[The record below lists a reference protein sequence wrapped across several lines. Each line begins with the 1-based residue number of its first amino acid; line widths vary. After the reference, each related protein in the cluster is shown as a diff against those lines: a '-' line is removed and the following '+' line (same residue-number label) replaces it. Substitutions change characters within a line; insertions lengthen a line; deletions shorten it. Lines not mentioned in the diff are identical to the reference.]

1 MSKIKPL
8 DSPEFLAQVDAIPG
22 LDVYKKKIESFF
34 KIDLTAMSQEQ
45 ISKAFIDTV
54 GVLPHMAT
62 RINPALLNNQQFYR
76 VRKIS
81 ASKKKPDLNLVRSFS
96 YPDPHLID
104 KNGRANIKDTTVFY
118 CSDRFNT
125 AVLEVC
131 PEPGDTLYV
140 SFWNMD
146 CDRDIVYKGYLPLKS
161 MKDRSRLYELALK
174 DFNHYQ
180 QMLIDHKVDHKM
192 EQLVYIY
199 DVITEVFT
207 MGKEP
212 YNFSSYLAH
221 SMMYNYFGI
230 DFLLYPSRQTQFTGN
245 NMAIHPN
252 FVDQF
257 MTLERVY
264 TLEIKDVSIKVGGD
278 CSMNMSYGKVG
289 HVEKT
294 NIQWLPFTIE
304 ENEIIKRAC
313 DESFQVVA
321 RAVPVN

>member
-1 MSKIKPL
+1 MSKMMPL
-8 DSPEFLAQVDAIPG
+8 NSPEFIAKVNAIPEID
-22 LDVYKKKIESFF
+22 LYKQKVENFF
-34 KIDLTAMSQEQ
+34 KIDLTGISQVQ
-45 ISKAFIDTV
+45 IGEKFFETI
-54 GVLPHMAT
+54 GVLPHIAT
-62 RINPALLNNQQFYR
+62 KINPGMLNNQQFYR
-76 VRKIS
+76 VRIIK
-81 ASKKKPDLNLVRSFS
+81 AGKKKPDLNLVRSFS

-146 CDRDIVYKGYLPLKS
+146 CDRDIVYKGYLPHKS
-161 MKDRSRLYELALK
+161 MKDRSRLYELAQK
-174 DFNHYQ
+174 DFEHYK
-180 QMLIDHKVDHKM
+180 QMLIDHNVDHKM
-192 EQLVYIY
+192 EQLIYIY

-257 MTLERVY
+257 MTLDKVY
-264 TLEIKDVSIKVGGD
+264 TLEIKDISIVEGGD
-278 CSMNMSYGKVG
+278 CNMKMTYGRVG

-304 ENEIIKRAC
+304 DNEIIKKAC
-313 DESFQVVA
+313 DESFQLTA
-321 RAVPVN
+321 RAVTI

>member
-1 MSKIKPL
+1 MLPL
-8 DSPEFLAQVDAIPG
+8 NSPEFIAKINAIPD
-22 LDVYKKKIESFF
+22 LNLYKKNVEGFF
-34 KIDLTAMSQEQ
+34 QLDLTGMSQDQ
-45 ISKAFIDTV
+45 IGKQFIETV
-54 GVLPHMAT
+54 GVLPHIAT
-62 RINPALLNNQQFYR
+62 RINPAMMNNQTFYR
-76 VRKIS
+76 VRIVKPGKKI
-81 ASKKKPDLNLVRSFS
+81 PDLNLVRSFS
-96 YPDPHLID
+96 YPDPHLIE
-104 KNGRANIKDTTVFY
+104 KNGRSNIKDTTVFY

-140 SFWNMD
+140 SFWNLD
-146 CDRDIVYKGYLPLKS
+146 CDRDIVYKGYLPHQS
-161 MKDRSRLYELALK
+161 MKDRSKLYDLALK
-174 DFNHYQ
+174 DFNHYR
-180 QMLIDHKVDHKM
+180 QMLIDNNVGHKI
-192 EQLVYIY
+192 EQLIHIY

-221 SMMYNYFGI
+221 SMMYNYYGI

-257 MTLERVY
+257 MTLERIY
-264 TLEIKDVSIKVGGD
+264 TLEIKDVSIQVGGD

-294 NIQWLPFTIE
+294 NIQWLPFTMKD
-304 ENEIIKRAC
+304 NEIIKRAC
-313 DESFQVVA
+313 DESFQLTA
-321 RAVPVN
+321 RAVPVSTI